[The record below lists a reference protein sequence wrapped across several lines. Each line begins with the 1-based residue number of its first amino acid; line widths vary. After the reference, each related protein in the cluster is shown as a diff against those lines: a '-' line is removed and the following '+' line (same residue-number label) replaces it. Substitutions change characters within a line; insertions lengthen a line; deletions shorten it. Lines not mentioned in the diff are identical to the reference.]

1 MRGNDSTN
9 GRVFSYLSP
18 EERVPR
24 DHPLR
29 SIREV
34 MNGVLEELSP
44 LFESLYSQVGRP
56 SVPPEQLLRA
66 LLIQVLYSVRS
77 ERMLIEQLDYNLL
90 FRWFVG
96 LSMDDPVWDATTF
109 SKNRDRLLRGD
120 VARELLAK
128 VVQEAHK
135 RGLMSEEHF
144 TVDGTLLKAWASQK
158 SFLPTASAGKG
169 PGDDDPGNPS
179 VDFHGEKRSNKTHR
193 SKTDPDSRL
202 YRKSANRGAEL
213 SYMGHVLAENANGLV
228 AAAQCVGL
236 PGKDHAEGGE
246 ARRQRPWQPGLIA
259 APRDRM
265 QLPSIAQIHEQL
277 RPECRRGLQQRR
289 GATEQFAHAAQFGY
303 QAAKFG
309 VALQLPLDQ
318 VDVLGI
324 QGADDIGGGEFFSAF
339 VDQSASPSCSRSL
352 SMPRRILA
360 FTVPSGCSR
369 RTAIS
374 LWLRP
379 ARNASSMT
387 WRWSEDNSLSAAR
400 MRSARSRP

>member
-77 ERMLIEQLDYNLL
+77 ERMLMEQLDYNLL

-179 VDFHGEKRSNKTHR
+179 VDVHGEKRSNKTHR

-228 AAAQCVGL
+228 AAAQASLATGRAEREVAVEMVGAIAGIHQVTVGGDKGYDTRQFVEELRYRSATPHVAQNTINRRSAIDGRTTRHPGYKISQRKRKRIEEIFGWMKTVGL
-236 PGKDHAEGGE
+236 L
-246 ARRQRPWQPGLIA
+246 R
-259 APRDRM
+259 
-265 QLPSIAQIHEQL
+265 QL
-277 RPECRRGLQQRR
+277 RHRGRE
-289 GATEQFAHAAQFGY
+289 TIDWIFKFTAAAY
-303 QAAKFG
+303 N
-309 VALQLPLDQ
+309 LT
-318 VDVLGI
+318 
-324 QGADDIGGGEFFSAF
+324 
-339 VDQSASPSCSRSL
+339 
-352 SMPRRILA
+352 RIRNLE
-360 FTVPSGCSR
+360 
-369 RTAIS
+369 RTA
-374 LWLRP
+374 
-379 ARNASSMT
+379 
-387 WRWSEDNSLSAAR
+387 
-400 MRSARSRP
+400 

>member
-1 MRGNDSTN
+1 
-9 GRVFSYLSP
+9 
-18 EERVPR
+18 
-24 DHPLR
+24 
-29 SIREV
+29 

-44 LFESLYSQVGRP
+44 LFESLYLQVGRP

-77 ERMLIEQLDYNLL
+77 ERMLMEQLDYNLL

-144 TVDGTLLKAWASQK
+144 TVNGTLLKAWASQK

-228 AAAQCVGL
+228 AAAQASLATGRLEREVAVEMVGTIAGIHQVTVGGDKGYDTRQFVEELRYRRATPHVAQNTINRRSAIDGRTTRHPGYKISQRKRKRIEEIFGWMKTVGL
-236 PGKDHAEGGE
+236 L
-246 ARRQRPWQPGLIA
+246 R
-259 APRDRM
+259 
-265 QLPSIAQIHEQL
+265 QL
-277 RPECRRGLQQRR
+277 RHRGRE
-289 GATEQFAHAAQFGY
+289 TIHWIFKFTAAAY
-303 QAAKFG
+303 N
-309 VALQLPLDQ
+309 L
-318 VDVLGI
+318 
-324 QGADDIGGGEFFSAF
+324 
-339 VDQSASPSCSRSL
+339 
-352 SMPRRILA
+352 
-360 FTVPSGCSR
+360 T
-369 RTAIS
+369 
-374 LWLRP
+374 
-379 ARNASSMT
+379 
-387 WRWSEDNSLSAAR
+387 
-400 MRSARSRP
+400 

>member
-1 MRGNDSTN
+1 
-9 GRVFSYLSP
+9 
-18 EERVPR
+18 
-24 DHPLR
+24 
-29 SIREV
+29 
-34 MNGVLEELSP
+34 
-44 LFESLYSQVGRP
+44 
-56 SVPPEQLLRA
+56 
-66 LLIQVLYSVRS
+66 
-77 ERMLIEQLDYNLL
+77 MLIEQLDYNLL

-228 AAAQCVGL
+228 AAAQASLATGRAEREVAVEMVGAITGIHQVTVGGDKGYDTRQFVEELRYRSATPHVAQNTINRRSAIDGRTTRHPGYKISQRKRKRIEEIFGWMKTVGL
-236 PGKDHAEGGE
+236 L
-246 ARRQRPWQPGLIA
+246 R
-259 APRDRM
+259 
-265 QLPSIAQIHEQL
+265 QL
-277 RPECRRGLQQRR
+277 RHRGRE
-289 GATEQFAHAAQFGY
+289 TIDWIFKFAAAAY
-303 QAAKFG
+303 N
-309 VALQLPLDQ
+309 LT
-318 VDVLGI
+318 
-324 QGADDIGGGEFFSAF
+324 
-339 VDQSASPSCSRSL
+339 
-352 SMPRRILA
+352 RIRNLE
-360 FTVPSGCSR
+360 
-369 RTAIS
+369 RTA
-374 LWLRP
+374 
-379 ARNASSMT
+379 
-387 WRWSEDNSLSAAR
+387 
-400 MRSARSRP
+400 